1 MGRHPPPRW
10 RRSPQL
16 APQGVD
22 FLVEEGDIQSI
33 SEDPDAL
40 FWESAIPLVII
51 LASAPFPLI
60 LSLTGFYIQ

>member
-1 MGRHPPPRW
+1 VLTSWW
-10 RRSPQL
+10 RK
-16 APQGVD
+16 GK
-22 FLVEEGDIQSI
+22 IQSI

-51 LASAPFPLI
+51 LKLSEAPFPLI